1 MNTEN
6 IITGSNIS
14 KKFKK
19 FELDVPELK
28 VPKGYVTALIGE
40 NGAGKSTLLNIMSG
54 IRMDFK
60 GKLNYFEDL
69 PSVDADGVRERIGFV
84 TPNDYYF
91 PGWTISQIED
101 MSSLLFDNFSPE
113 RFESLL
119 KELDVQTEGF
129 GKKQKK
135 ISELSDGNR
144 MKVMLAGV
152 WARNADLLILDEPA
166 SPLDPL
172 MREKLCDMIRTFMEA
187 GAGQKSVFFSTH
199 NVTDMENVT
208 DYCIIME
215 QGKIVEEGFVE
226 DLKEKYVLV
235 KGELDV
241 FDKASKNLISVTKSS
256 YGFEGL
262 AYADKMDGLSGM
274 DLSFETPTLSQ
285 LSVGIMRSYSKVV

>member
-1 MNTEN
+1 MKTEMIVKGTN
-6 IITGSNIS
+6 IR

-19 FELDVPELK
+19 FELDVPQLS

-60 GKLNYFEDL
+60 GDLDYFEDL
-69 PSVDADGVRERIGFV
+69 HSVDVEGVRERIGFV

-91 PGWTISQIED
+91 PGWTIAQIED
-101 MSSLLFDNFSPE
+101 MSSLLFDNFSSE
-113 RFESLL
+113 KFESLL
-119 KELDVQTEGF
+119 QELDVQTEGF

-152 WARNADLLILDEPA
+152 WARNTDFLILDEPA

-172 MREKLCDMIRTFMEA
+172 MREKLCDMIRTYMES
-187 GAGQKSVFFSTH
+187 GEGQKSVFFSTH

-215 QGKIVEEGFVE
+215 QGRIVEEGFVE

-241 FDKASKNLISVTKSS
+241 FEKASKNLISVTKSS

-262 AYADKMDGLSGM
+262 ALSDKMDSLSGM

>member
-1 MNTEN
+1 MNTKN
-6 IITGSNIS
+6 IVKGSNIS

-152 WARNADLLILDEPA
+152 WARNTALLILDEPA

-172 MREKLCDMIRTFMEA
+172 MREKLCDMIRTYMEA

>member
-6 IITGSNIS
+6 IVKGSNIS

-152 WARNADLLILDEPA
+152 WARNTDLLILDEPA

-172 MREKLCDMIRTFMEA
+172 MREKLCDMIRTYMEA

>member
-1 MNTEN
+1 M
-6 IITGSNIS
+6 
-14 KKFKK
+14 
-19 FELDVPELK
+19 
-28 VPKGYVTALIGE
+28 
-40 NGAGKSTLLNIMSG
+40 LNIMSG

-152 WARNADLLILDEPA
+152 WARNTDLLILDEPA

-172 MREKLCDMIRTFMEA
+172 MREKLCDMIRTYMEA